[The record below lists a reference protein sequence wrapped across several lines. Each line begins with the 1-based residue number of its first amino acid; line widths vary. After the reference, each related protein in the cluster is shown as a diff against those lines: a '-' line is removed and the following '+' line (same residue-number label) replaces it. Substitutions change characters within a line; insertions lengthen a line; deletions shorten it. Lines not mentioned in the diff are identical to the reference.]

1 MDERRDGN
9 QSVNLTP
16 DHKKSG
22 IALIYVCASG
32 MQHIIRKLLMRATI
46 LLQT

>member
-1 MDERRDGN
+1 MAEKKAGN

-32 MQHIIRKLLMRATI
+32 MRHIIGKFLMKATI
-46 LLQT
+46 LL